1 LRGSILDPVG
11 PIGADDSK
19 IFIDALLI
27 MLAIVIP
34 TILLAFWMAW
44 RYRASNTKAEYLPYW
59 SYSGRI
65 EAVVW
70 AIPVLTIMFIGGVIW
85 IGSYRLDP
93 FKPLPSTSPPLEVQ
107 VVSLD
112 WKWLFIYPQQG
123 VATVNQL
130 VVPAGVPVH
139 FSITSASVFN
149 VFFVPRLGSMIYA
162 MPGMVSQLNLQ
173 ADRPA
178 VLIGQSSHFSG
189 DGFLRHAV
197 PGEER
202 RARRVR
208 ELGADGSWRRAH
220 AGPGRIRGALPA
232 ESAGDAH
239 HLQRGRSATLPRHRH
254 PEDRSGPGPEPG
266 APPTRVAK
274 SRREAST
281 DVRQARLVGNPFD
294 QPIAL
299 ITSLVLIVVILGVLG
314 LVTARAGGPTCGAS
328 GSPPSTTSAS
338 ASCTASWRGDA
349 DPRLRRCDHDA
360 QPAGHSDAG
369 AGVPDA
375 RALQPD
381 LLGARHDHDLLRGHA
396 AGDRLHELRAP
407 LQLGVRDV
415 AFPTLN
421 SSASG

>member
-1 LRGSILDPVG
+1 MSQGTSRAAAIAKVVRGMGAGLPGLALTGCAGSILDPVG

-112 WKWLFIYPQQG
+112 WKWLFIYPEQG

-189 DGFLRHAV
+189 DGFSDMQFQVKSVA
-197 PGEER
+197 PAEF
-202 RARRVR
+202 ASWAQTVR
-208 ELGADGSWRRAH
+208 G
-220 AGPGRIRGALPA
+220 AGPMLDPA
-232 ESAGDAH
+232 AYAELSRQS
-239 HLQRGRSATLPRHRH
+239 QRVTPFTYSGVDPQLFHAIATQKIAP
-254 PEDRSGPGPEPG
+254 GPGPEPG
-266 APPTRVAK
+266 SPAHAG
-274 SRREAST
+274 REVST
-281 DVRQARLVGNPFD
+281 
-294 QPIAL
+294 
-299 ITSLVLIVVILGVLG
+299 
-314 LVTARAGGPTCGAS
+314 GGK
-328 GSPPSTTSAS
+328 
-338 ASCTASWRGDA
+338 
-349 DPRLRRCDHDA
+349 H
-360 QPAGHSDAG
+360 
-369 AGVPDA
+369 
-375 RALQPD
+375 
-381 LLGARHDHDLLRGHA
+381 
-396 AGDRLHELRAP
+396 
-407 LQLGVRDV
+407 
-415 AFPTLN
+415 
-421 SSASG
+421 